1 MLIFGVRARFESGLD
16 SNLKK
21 GVHREYTFQKSGLI
35 SDSAKLQKI
44 SETRCTKSV
53 LNAKKTQKSAK
64 FKKSKFHNLLI

>member
-1 MLIFGVRARFESGLD
+1 MLIFGVSARFESGLD

-53 LNAKKTQKSAK
+53 LNAKKHAKIGKIQKIQNS
-64 FKKSKFHNLLI
+64 